1 MGGAREK
8 LERLLASHCAPVL
21 FRKKTA
27 NLVAAEQEL
36 AAYLPEVLAGS
47 RISWIKLC
55 SCRKYCHLL
64 FYDRERLERYLEKE
78 EHQEFLRAYGY
89 EGRELPEKL
98 QLLAERYE
106 GYQKRGGEFPHE
118 IGLFLGYEPED
129 VDGFIHLGPGKAKY
143 SGMWKIYGDTEKAKK
158 RFDVYRKCTKLY
170 QDAYTRHNS
179 IDRLVVASHS

>member
-64 FYDRERLERYLEKE
+64 FYDRERLGWYLEKVVP
-78 EHQEFLRAYGY
+78 QGVLRG
-89 EGRELPEKL
+89 
-98 QLLAERYE
+98 
-106 GYQKRGGEFPHE
+106 
-118 IGLFLGYEPED
+118 
-129 VDGFIHLGPGKAKY
+129 
-143 SGMWKIYGDTEKAKK
+143 
-158 RFDVYRKCTKLY
+158 
-170 QDAYTRHNS
+170 
-179 IDRLVVASHS
+179 

>member
-8 LERLLASHCAPVL
+8 LERMLASHCAPVL

-64 FYDRERLERYLEKE
+64 FYDRERAENFLMRSDCFWNIPWRISRVSFCIRERMLWNAGTGRCTETWTEPERY
-78 EHQEFLRAYGY
+78 
-89 EGRELPEKL
+89 
-98 QLLAERYE
+98 
-106 GYQKRGGEFPHE
+106 
-118 IGLFLGYEPED
+118 
-129 VDGFIHLGPGKAKY
+129 
-143 SGMWKIYGDTEKAKK
+143 SGSMTGSV
-158 RFDVYRKCTKLY
+158 RR
-170 QDAYTRHNS
+170 
-179 IDRLVVASHS
+179 

>member
-89 EGRELPEKL
+89 DFSSWRNAMKAIRKGAENFLMRSDCFWNIPWRISRVSFCIRERMLWNADTGRCTDTWIEP
-98 QLLAERYE
+98 ERY
-106 GYQKRGGEFPHE
+106 
-118 IGLFLGYEPED
+118 
-129 VDGFIHLGPGKAKY
+129 
-143 SGMWKIYGDTEKAKK
+143 SGSMTGSV
-158 RFDVYRKCTKLY
+158 RR
-170 QDAYTRHNS
+170 
-179 IDRLVVASHS
+179 